1 MVRFILRNKGFSIG
15 SLMVIIVIIMAV
27 FAPLIA
33 PHGYAEADL
42 MDALQSPNGKH
53 LFGTDQFGR
62 DLLSRVIYGAR
73 LSLMIGIFA
82 QAINLIIGV
91 TLGLIAGYFGGKLDD
106 AIMGLTNVMLSMPV
120 LILAMAVMV
129 LLGPGLVNLFIA
141 LGLTNWTYGCRI
153 ARSETL
159 SLKEEDFVSAARA
172 IGCPTLRIL
181 RKHILSNCLSPILV
195 IATLGVADSILIGA
209 ALGFIGLGARPPQPE
224 WGTMLSHGRDYLR
237 FAPWICTFP
246 GLALVFTILG
256 FNLLGD
262 GLRDFTDPYL
272 RTRK

>member
-1 MVRFILRNKGFSIG
+1 MVRFISRNKGFSLG

-42 MDALQSPNGKH
+42 MDALEPPGGEH
-53 LFGTDQFGR
+53 LLGTDQFGR
-62 DLLSRVIYGAR
+62 DLLSRIIYGAR
-73 LSLMIGIFA
+73 FSLMIGIFA
-82 QAINLIIGV
+82 QVINLIIGV

-106 AIMGLTNVMLSMPV
+106 AVMGLTNVMLSMPV

-129 LLGPGLVNLFIA
+129 LFGPGLVNLFIA

-172 IGCPTLRIL
+172 IGCPTFRIL
-181 RKHILSNCLSPILV
+181 RKHILSNCLGPILV

-209 ALGFIGLGARPPQPE
+209 ALGFIGLGAQPPQPE

-237 FAPWICTFP
+237 LAPWICTFP

>member
-1 MVRFILRNKGFSIG
+1 MKKFISRNKSLTIGF
-15 SLMVIIVIIMAV
+15 LMVAIVVIMAI

-42 MDALQSPNGKH
+42 MDALQPPGGKH

-62 DLLSRVIYGAR
+62 DMLSRIIYGAR

-82 QAINLIIGV
+82 QGINFVIGV
-91 TLGLIAGYFGGKLDD
+91 PLGLIAGYFGGKLDD
-106 AIMGLTNVMLSMPV
+106 VIMGLTNVMLSMPV

-141 LGLTNWTYGCRI
+141 LGLTNWTYGCRM

-159 SLKEEDFVSAARA
+159 FLKEEDFVCAARA
-172 IGCPTLRIL
+172 TGCSTFRIL
-181 RKHILSNCLSPILV
+181 RKHILSNCVGPILV
-195 IATLGVADSILIGA
+195 IVTLGVAESILIGA

-237 FAPWICTFP
+237 FAPWISTFP